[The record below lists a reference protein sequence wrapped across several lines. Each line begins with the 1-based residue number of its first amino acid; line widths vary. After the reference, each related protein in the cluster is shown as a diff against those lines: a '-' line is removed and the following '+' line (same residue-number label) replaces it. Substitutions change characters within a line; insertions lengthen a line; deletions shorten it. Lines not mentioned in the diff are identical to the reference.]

1 MQVCHVP
8 DYDKGQFVA
17 ALLQQTAQLKR
28 LRGPE
33 TAPGRLTV
41 DKKFGHFLSVHCQ
54 CYRMAAEVSG
64 AGIDLST
71 VNFLA
76 RAGSAS
82 TNSNAGQGSVYGVC
96 GSGGRAKSAAVQANS
111 STLPRTGR

>member
-33 TAPGRLTV
+33 TDPGRLTV

-71 VNFLA
+71 VNFFGKGRVSIHQLKR
-76 RAGSAS
+76 RAGECISGAGVWQAGIVCRSA
-82 TNSNAGQGSVYGVC
+82 V
-96 GSGGRAKSAAVQANS
+96 K
-111 STLPRTGR
+111 